1 VSEADQEVY
10 EEFNSMYQQII
21 IVGNVGRDP
30 ELRYTQSSIAVCD
43 FSVAVNRRV
52 RDENAPNGRRDET
65 TWFRV
70 TAWRQLAETVAQ
82 YVKKGRQVMVI
93 GEVKASAY
101 TDKAGQPAAT
111 LEITASDVR
120 FLGSREEGG
129 SDSGEH
135 SGGGYQDD
143 DFTPRGNR
151 GGNRGGGG
159 GGGGRNNSG
168 GDIDDIPF

>member
-1 VSEADQEVY
+1 
-10 EEFNSMYQQII
+10 MYQQII

-52 RDENAPNGRRDET
+52 RDENAPNGRCDET

-82 YVKKGRQVMVI
+82 YLKKGRQVMVI

-120 FLGSREEGG
+120 FLGSRDDAGG

-135 SGGGYQDD
+135 GGGGYQDD
-143 DFTPRGNR
+143 DFAPRGNR

-159 GGGGRNNSG
+159 GRNNSGG